1 MPTAGPPSSAVTP
14 RPSGR
19 VLALVGAALVAAGA
33 VALLS
38 GRVWAACR
46 TAAQERAPDFR
57 LTERSGRPLSLAD
70 LRGVPG
76 GGLHLHPVRGAC
88 PAMTARMARLRRD
101 LSTDVAFVSF
111 TVDPAHDTPVVLA
124 RYAAAFHADES
135 WHFLTGAQKD
145 LYDLSVGGFKLA
157 AMEVP
162 PAEQRP
168 TDDRGRWMQAAGG
181 DGPFLHSSKFVLVD
195 AEGVVRGYYDSTDE
209 QALRALVAD
218 AGVLQAGR

>member
-1 MPTAGPPSSAVTP
+1 MTTDAPSDPTAPP

-33 VALLS
+33 VAVLG
-38 GRVWAACR
+38 GRVLG
-46 TAAQERAPDFR
+46 RAPEPPRLGALPAFR
-57 LTERSGRPLSLAD
+57 LTERSGRPLSLSD
-70 LRGVPG
+70 LRGRPWVADFIFTQCA
-76 GGLHLHPVRGAC
+76 GAC

-101 LSTDVAFVSF
+101 LPAGVSLVSF
-111 TVDPAHDTPVVLA
+111 TVDPARDTPEALA

-135 WHFLTGAQKD
+135 WHFLTGPQKD

-162 PAEQRP
+162 AGE
-168 TDDRGRWMQAAGG
+168 QAAGG

-195 AEGVVRGYYDSTDE
+195 GEGVIRGYYDSTDE
-209 QALRALVAD
+209 QAMRALVAD
-218 AGVLQAGR
+218 AGALQAGR